1 MYKKIKVETVQEQR
15 EVEKRIDQ
23 EILKNCTFLMSDLLE
38 KQLIEY
44 EEIKNYYNEDEEK
57 YKDVFEWYFI
67 SEWLFNQLN
76 KKKAVVISSEYGFIY
91 GRACTGQALYLDGIF
106 QEIFNYTV

>member
-38 KQLIEY
+38 NQLIEY
-44 EEIKNYYNEDEEK
+44 EELENYYNKNDEPKE
-57 YKDVFEWYFI
+57 VFEWYFI
-67 SEWLFNQLN
+67 NEWLYNQLQEKN
-76 KKKAVVISSEYGFIY
+76 AVVINSEYGYIY
-91 GRACTGQALYLDGIF
+91 GRTCTGQALYLDSIF
-106 QEIFNYTV
+106 QDIFNYTV